1 MNESSAGGCTT
12 KLEGQEQ
19 RDCEV
24 LFKAGKREAV
34 ESGIKAGVSRSNVTV
49 WRWIF
54 QASGK
59 AGIEAAGCVC
69 VCAGSSIEASR
80 GRVGPKRERDGERP
94 RTANEFCD
102 QQ

>member
-34 ESGIKAGVSRSNVTV
+34 ESGIEAGVSRSNVTV

-59 AGIEAAGCVC
+59 AGIEASGCVC
-69 VCAGSSIEASR
+69 A
-80 GRVGPKRERDGERP
+80 
-94 RTANEFCD
+94 
-102 QQ
+102 

>member
-34 ESGIKAGVSRSNVTV
+34 ESGIEAGVSRSNVTV

-69 VCAGSSIEASR
+69 VCAGSSIEASPR
-80 GRVGPKRERDGERP
+80 VARVGERDGERP

>member
-34 ESGIKAGVSRSNVTV
+34 ESGIEAGVSRSNVTV

-69 VCAGSSIEASR
+69 AYVRDRRSR
-80 GRVGPKRERDGERP
+80 RRLAWRAWAKADGERP